1 MRPSILL
8 AKSIFSFREIEP
20 KETRNLPT
28 FDVGVGQRASLQGL
42 SCGFGTCASCRICS
56 SWHTLFGFGAWKC
69 GSPGLQDVHPVV
81 HVCVFFVIVT
91 ESDFRCQCKG
101 RGLSTCP
108 PGPPSK

>member
-42 SCGFGTCASCRICS
+42 SCGFARVHLVGSAHRGTLCLDLGPGSVEVLACR
-56 SWHTLFGFGAWKC
+56 TF
-69 GSPGLQDVHPVV
+69 HPVV
-81 HVCVFFVIVT
+81 HVCVF
-91 ESDFRCQCKG
+91 
-101 RGLSTCP
+101 LLL
-108 PGPPSK
+108 